1 MSISENV
8 MNVGSNVIQN
18 TIKTADVS
26 QDLVFKTTQNTVQ
39 TVNKA
44 QDTAFKLSQ
53 NALSITDS
61 AGKATTELVDA
72 SLVASTD
79 IGKSGLSQGTTVAKS
94 TMEQSAKIAVAA
106 LEVTG
111 DTTKQTIQTAGRAAT
126 NVFSTVDNALI
137 KSKIILDAK
146 REANFSKTREEKKR
160 AVIGITEQLF
170 STNVEQLAISLNEFI
185 EDNRRMINK
194 LITLLKSN
202 KCKKGY
208 VTSNCERNVLQFTSS
223 IITQLENLTAFSKQN
238 IERLKG
244 LRKKLKGKIVQLYNL
259 EVTDENLF
267 DVMNGQLAILLSPYY
282 VDASEIFER
291 TISEFETLI
300 EKITQSIKG
309 QVMSEI
315 PTTIAPL
322 QQTLPPLAP
331 VQQNVPALP
340 PSDSMGQMVPY
351 QQPME
356 IDGGRLKR
364 KTRRKSKSRKSR
376 RLKNRK

>member
-1 MSISENV
+1 MSFGEKIMKIGTDTINLGLDV
-8 MNVGSNVIQN
+8 TQN
-18 TIKTADVS
+18 SIKTADVT
-26 QDLVFKTTQNTVQ
+26 QDLAFKSTQNTIQ

-44 QDTAFKLSQ
+44 QDTAFKLAQ
-53 NALSITDS
+53 NALIITDS

-72 SLVASTD
+72 SLVASTE
-79 IGKSGLSQGTTVAKS
+79 IGKSGLTQGTTIAKS
-94 TMEQSAKIAVAA
+94 TMEQTAKIAVAA

-170 STNVEQLAISLNEFI
+170 SDNVQALATSLNEFI
-185 EDNRRMINK
+185 ADNRKMIYN
-194 LITLLKSN
+194 LITMLKSN

-208 VTSNCERNVLQFTSS
+208 FTTNCEGNVLQFTSS
-223 IITQLENLTAFSKQN
+223 MTTQLENLTTFSKQN

-244 LRKKLKGKIVQLYNL
+244 LKKKLKGKIVQLYNL

-267 DVMNGQLAILLSPYY
+267 DVMNGQLNILLSPFY
-282 VDASEIFER
+282 VDASAIFQR

-300 EKITQSIKG
+300 EKITDSIKS
-309 QVMSEI
+309 QVTSEI
-315 PTTIAPL
+315 PTTIV
-322 QQTLPPLAP
+322 QQTVSPL
-331 VQQNVPALP
+331 ALP
-340 PSDSMGQMVPY
+340 PSESMGQMVPY
-351 QQPME
+351 QQPRE
-356 IDGGRLKR
+356 IDGGRS
-364 KTRRKSKSRKSR
+364 RRKSRRKVKSRKSR
-376 RLKNRK
+376 RFKNRK